1 MLGTAAVA
9 AIVRRAVGHAA
20 AERPELV
27 DLVVRRENFQY
38 RYATP
43 RGWSEKTEGV
53 PPALTALCAEM
64 ARLLVEMTGTLVV
77 RRLEGIPA
85 LRAHGLVWRSKEAN

>member
-20 AERPELV
+20 ADGPELV

-38 RYATP
+38 RYV
-43 RGWSEKTEGV
+43 WSTQS
-53 PPALTALCAEM
+53 PPSLGGDE
-64 ARLLVEMTGTLVV
+64 
-77 RRLEGIPA
+77 
-85 LRAHGLVWRSKEAN
+85 